1 MLSSAGFA
9 SAALPGRVTV
19 QPSLAQMAGSLETRT
34 VNPPSSRSRDC
45 DWHAAR
51 GWIHRAVQML
61 LALAVQYVT
70 QYSLV
75 LGHLRLR
82 LSLRVLWSF
91 LAKVGVQ
98 AASI

>member
-9 SAALPGRVTV
+9 SAALSAWQSHVQC

-34 VNPPSSRSRDC
+34 VSPPSSRSRDC

-61 LALAVQYVT
+61 LARDRSAICDTIQP
-70 QYSLV
+70 
-75 LGHLRLR
+75 R
-82 LSLRVLWSF
+82 
-91 LAKVGVQ
+91 AEPPQ
-98 AASI
+98 A